1 MKPLS
6 DTTAA
11 GVFIRADSIGI
22 RLTATSHEASS
33 DTEMVIAI
41 CDR

>member
-1 MKPLS
+1 MMPLLLP
-6 DTTAA
+6 TAG
-11 GVFIRADSIGI
+11 GVFSRADSIGI
-22 RLTATSHEASS
+22 RLTATSHEASN